1 MKYLLSF
8 FLLAGLFFSCEQFDG
23 SGTEKDE
30 RIAELEASN
39 EELARESAEKD
50 SVLRAFDETFAT
62 ISRNLAMIRESEETI
77 RMESGDVQLS
87 VDQREAIEAEIQD
100 INALLQANR
109 EQISELNATISRF
122 HEEVGR
128 FKNLVAGLEAQ
139 IAAKDEEIAELKK
152 NLVAANFTIDILN
165 KMNEE
170 LANEIRTNQGTIQ
183 TITDDANMAYYVIGT
198 FKELKE
204 KGIAERAGILAGKQV
219 QQDFV
224 REDFVSI
231 DRREMREI
239 NLNSMKAEV
248 LSNHPSG
255 SYEFVGESD
264 EDYKLVINDPAEFW
278 SITRYLVIQI

>member
-1 MKYLLSF
+1 MKYLLTF

-198 FKELKE
+198 FKERKE

>member
-183 TITDDANMAYYVIGT
+183 TITDDANMAYYVTGT

>member
-8 FLLAGLFFSCEQFDG
+8 LLFAGMFYSCEQFD
-23 SGTEKDE
+23 GTEKDE

-50 SVLRAFDETFAT
+50 SVLRAFDETFST

-77 RMESGDVQLS
+77 RMESGDVELS

-100 INALLQANR
+100 INTLLEANR
-109 EQISELNATISRF
+109 EKISELNATISRF

-128 FKNLVAGLEAQ
+128 YKNLVSGLEAQ
-139 IAAKDEEIAELKK
+139 IVAKDEEIAELKK

-170 LANEIRTNQGTIQ
+170 LANEIRTNQGTIE
-183 TITDDANMAYYVIGT
+183 TITTDANMAYYVIGT

-224 REDFVSI
+224 REDFVAI
-231 DRREMREI
+231 DRRELSQI
-239 NLNSMKAEV
+239 NLSSMDAEV
-248 LSNHPSG
+248 LSNHPTT
-255 SYEFVGESD
+255 SYEFVGETD
-264 EDYKLVINDPAEFW
+264 EDYKLVIKNPKEFW
-278 SITRYLVIQI
+278 SVTKYLVVQI